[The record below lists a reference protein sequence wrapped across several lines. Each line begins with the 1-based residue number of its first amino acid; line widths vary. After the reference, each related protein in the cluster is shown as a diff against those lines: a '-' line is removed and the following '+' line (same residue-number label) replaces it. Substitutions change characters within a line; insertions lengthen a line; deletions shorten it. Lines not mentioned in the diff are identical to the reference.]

1 MVTFHEKSAWVM
13 GVLLILVGGWY
24 FNTVW
29 EMSREMG
36 ETAPPAL
43 GLVAVATA
51 MLIAGSVASH
61 ILLAI
66 VDPANSEGE
75 EDERDQQVLR
85 RSGNISGYVL
95 GFGCFA
101 GLWSFVWQA
110 DGNLLFHIIV
120 GSLLASQIAEYALT
134 IFFYRRGV

>member
-1 MVTFHEKSAWVM
+1 MVTFHEKSSWVM

-43 GLVAVATA
+43 PLVAVATA
-51 MLIAGSVASH
+51 MLIAGAIISH
-61 ILLAI
+61 ILITI
-66 VDPANSEGE
+66 VDPANVDDT
-75 EDERDQQVLR
+75 EDERDKQVLR
-85 RSGNISGYVL
+85 RSGNIAGYVL
-95 GFGCFA
+95 GFRCFA
-101 GLWSFVWQA
+101 GLWSFFWQA
-110 DGNLLFHIIV
+110 DGNLFFHIIV

-134 IFFYRRGV
+134 IVFYRRGV